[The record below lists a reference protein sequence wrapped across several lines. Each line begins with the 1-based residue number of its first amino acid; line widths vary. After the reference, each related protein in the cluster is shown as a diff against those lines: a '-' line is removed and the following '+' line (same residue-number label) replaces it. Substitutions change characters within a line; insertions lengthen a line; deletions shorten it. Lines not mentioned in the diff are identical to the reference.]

1 MTLLT
6 HSLFRL
12 ENIINIAIIT
22 INFPVNSNLSKGPI
36 VSRQKAT
43 MKAGSLNICPPRRR
57 KSKREERDRRGRR
70 EKERKTMERG
80 KTARE

>member
-1 MTLLT
+1 
-6 HSLFRL
+6 
-12 ENIINIAIIT
+12 
-22 INFPVNSNLSKGPI
+22 
-36 VSRQKAT
+36 

-80 KTARE
+80 GRLQENEGR

>member
-1 MTLLT
+1 
-6 HSLFRL
+6 
-12 ENIINIAIIT
+12 
-22 INFPVNSNLSKGPI
+22 
-36 VSRQKAT
+36 